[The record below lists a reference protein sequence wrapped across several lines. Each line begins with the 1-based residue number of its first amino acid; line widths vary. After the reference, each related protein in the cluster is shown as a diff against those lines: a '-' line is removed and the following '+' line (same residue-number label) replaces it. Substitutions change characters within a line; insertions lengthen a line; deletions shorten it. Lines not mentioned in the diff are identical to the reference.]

1 MSVLNKI
8 NELITLLDKA
18 NVAYYVYDNP
28 FMSDS
33 DYDLKF
39 KELKELE
46 EQNPELVQED
56 SPTRKVGGLHVNE
69 LVKVEHKTKML
80 SLDNAFDEDDI
91 AGFYDRVKAIVISPF
106 FYLDEKM
113 DGLAIELVY
122 KHGKLVQAITRGDGS
137 IGEDVTHT
145 IKTIR
150 IGLPNHVIDLEDV
163 EYFRIRGEVVIP
175 KTALKFY
182 NAVALETGG
191 KTYANP
197 RNAAAGVVRKHDS
210 SKASKIAL
218 AFYAYGVSTIPG
230 TVKSHEQLMTLLS
243 TWGFFIPKFRTAEDP
258 FEILE
263 AIKEFEKERPDSRY
277 DIDGV
282 VIKVDSLTHQ
292 NTLGNGTTGPKWAV
306 SYKFVAEVVVTTLN
320 DIVYQVGRTGVITP
334 VANLEPVSVGGV
346 MVSNATLSN
355 PAQMMKKGVKIGA
368 RCFIQRAGDVI
379 PEITKFI
386 EDEKYNSLPYATFPN
401 QCPSCGHTLT
411 HKGQTDM
418 YCENTTDCIDQI
430 VNTLHHVA
438 SRDCLYI
445 KGLGKSIIRKLVV
458 SGLVK
463 DLTDLPTLT
472 VDKLVSND
480 IVGEKVAHKLVST
493 IAEVFKSIP
502 LAKAIQSLCINGI
515 GKTVSE
521 KCAIA
526 YGTLANFIDQNSM
539 AISDLPGIGVEI
551 ENELLKERSS
561 KRVKHLLA
569 FYFLNRDIIKPPV
582 KLDRLP
588 LEGKRLVFT
597 GSFSTFK
604 RQDEITLAK
613 LLGASVT
620 NTVTK
625 DTILVAGEKA
635 GSKLEKAKAVDA
647 VIIDEDQYLEMK
659 H

>member
-18 NVAYYVYDNP
+18 NVAYYVNDNP

-46 EQNPELVQED
+46 ELHPELIQED
-56 SPTRKVGGLHVNE
+56 SPTKKVGGIRVSKLITVP
-69 LVKVEHKTKML
+69 HKTRML
-80 SLDNAFDEDDI
+80 SLDNVFDEDDV
-91 AGFYDRVKAIVISPF
+91 AKFYNRVRDIIISPF

-113 DGLAIELVY
+113 DGLAIELLY
-122 KHGKLVQAITRGDGS
+122 KHGKLVQAVTRGDGS
-137 IGEDVTHT
+137 AGEDVTHT

-163 EYFRIRGEVVIP
+163 EEFRIRGEVVIP

-182 NAVALETGG
+182 NAIALDNGD

-197 RNAAAGVVRKHDS
+197 RNAAAGVVRKLDS
-210 SKASKIAL
+210 SKASKVAL
-218 AFYAYGVSTIPG
+218 AFYAYGVSTVPG

-243 TWGFFIPKFRTAEDP
+243 TWGFFIPRFRTAEDP

-282 VIKVDSLTHQ
+282 VIKVDDLSHQ
-292 NTLGNGTTGPKWAV
+292 TTMGNGTTGPKWAV
-306 SYKFVAEVVVTTLN
+306 SYKFAAETVITTLN

-346 MVSNATLSN
+346 VVSNATLSN
-355 PAQMMKKGVKIGA
+355 PVQMIKKGVKIGA
-368 RCFIQRAGDVI
+368 QCFIQRAGDVI

-386 EDEKYNSLPYATFPN
+386 EDENYDSLPFATFPN
-401 QCPSCGHTLT
+401 HCPSCGHVLT
-411 HKGQTDM
+411 HKGQADM
-418 YCENTTDCIDQI
+418 YCENTTGCIDQI
-430 VNTLHHVA
+430 VNTLHHIA

-445 KGLGKSIIRKLVV
+445 KGLGKSIIHKLVV
-458 SGLVK
+458 K
-463 DLTDLPTLT
+463 DLVNDFTDLKNLT
-472 VDKLVSND
+472 VDTLVNKD
-480 IVGEKVAHKLVST
+480 IVGKKVAHKLVGT
-493 IAEVFKSIP
+493 IQDVFSSIP
-502 LAKAIQSLCINGI
+502 LAKVIQSLCITGI
-515 GKTVSE
+515 GKAASE
-521 KCAIA
+521 KCAVA
-526 YGTLANFIDQNSM
+526 YGTLTNFIDQNGM
-539 AISDLPGIGVEI
+539 PLSDLSGIGKEI
-551 ENELLKERSS
+551 ENELLKERDS

-569 FYFLNRDIIKPPV
+569 FYLSNGEIIKPPV
-582 KLDRLP
+582 KLDNLP
-588 LEGKRLVFT
+588 LKGKRLVFT
-597 GSFSTFK
+597 GSFETFK
-604 RQDEITLAK
+604 RQDEVTLAK
-613 LLGASVT
+613 QLGAVVT

-635 GSKLEKAKAVDA
+635 GSKLEKANAVGA
-647 VIIDEDQYLEMK
+647 VVIGEDQYLEMK

>member
-1 MSVLNKI
+1 MSALNKI

-18 NVAYYVYDNP
+18 NVAYYVNDNP

-46 EQNPELVQED
+46 ELHPELIQDD
-56 SPTRKVGGLHVNE
+56 SPTKKVGGVCVSE
-69 LVKVEHKTKML
+69 LVKVEHKTRML
-80 SLDNAFDEDDI
+80 SLDNVFNEDDI
-91 AGFYDRVKAIVISPF
+91 AGFYDRVKDTVISPF

-122 KHGKLVQAITRGDGS
+122 KHGKLVQAVTRGDGS
-137 IGEDVTHT
+137 VGEDVTHT
-145 IKTIR
+145 VKTIR
-150 IGLPNHVIDLEDV
+150 IGLPHHVLDLEDV
-163 EYFRIRGEVVIP
+163 EEFRIRGEVVIP
-175 KTALKFY
+175 KAALKFY
-182 NAVALETGG
+182 NAIALETGD

-243 TWGFFIPKFRTAEDP
+243 TWGFFIPRFRTAEDP
-258 FEILE
+258 FGILE
-263 AIKEFEKERPDSRY
+263 AIKDFEKERPNSRY

-282 VIKVDSLTHQ
+282 VIKVDSLSHQ
-292 NTLGNGTTGPKWAV
+292 STLGIGTTGPKWAV
-306 SYKFVAEVVVTTLN
+306 SYKFAAEVVVTTLN

-346 MVSNATLSN
+346 VVSNATLSN
-355 PAQMMKKGVKIGA
+355 PVQMMKKGVKIGA
-368 RCFIQRAGDVI
+368 QCFIQRAGDVI

-386 EDEKYNSLPYATFPN
+386 EDENYDSLPFAKFPN
-401 QCPSCGHTLT
+401 HCPSCGHTLT
-411 HKGQTDM
+411 HKGQADM
-418 YCENTTDCIDQI
+418 YCENTTGCIDQI

-445 KGLGKSIIRKLVV
+445 KGLGKSVIRSLVV
-458 SGLVK
+458 KGLVN
-463 DLTDLPTLT
+463 DLTDLKGLT
-472 VDKLVSND
+472 VDMLVSND
-480 IVGEKVAHKLVST
+480 IVGEKVAQKLVNT
-493 IAEVFKSIP
+493 IQEVFSSIP
-502 LAKAIQSLCINGI
+502 LAKVIQSLCISGI

-521 KCAIA
+521 KCAVA
-526 YGTLANFIDQNSM
+526 YGTLASFIDQDGM
-539 AISDLPGIGVEI
+539 PISDLPGIGVEI
-551 ENELLKERSS
+551 ENELLKERDS

-569 FYFLNRDIIKPPV
+569 FYFLNREIIKPPV
-582 KLDRLP
+582 KLEHRP

-613 LLGASVT
+613 QLGAIVT

-625 DTILVAGEKA
+625 DTVLVAGEKA
-635 GSKLEKAKAVDA
+635 GSKLEKANAVNA
-647 VIIDEDQYLEMK
+647 VIINEDQYLEMK